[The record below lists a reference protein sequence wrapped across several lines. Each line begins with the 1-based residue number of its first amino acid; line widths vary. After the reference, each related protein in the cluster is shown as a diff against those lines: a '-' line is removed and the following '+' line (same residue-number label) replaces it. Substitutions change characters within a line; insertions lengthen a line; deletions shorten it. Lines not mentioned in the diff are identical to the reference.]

1 MSGRAEPG
9 RRRAASGGSEGAGS
23 GRSGHGGAGRRHGG
37 RAARLAGGLR
47 AALARRAGTRRGRL
61 TLAGLCGAGLTL
73 AQPPVGL
80 WPLVFLC
87 VPALAWLGLA
97 RSERR
102 EAFGIGW
109 AAGSAFFLT
118 GLYWVAEAFLVD
130 IARHGWMA
138 PFAVTGLA
146 VGLGLFWALAFWGA
160 RRLVERVGAR
170 GLAAALA
177 LAGAWTLA
185 EFARAHVLTGFPW
198 ALPAYAFAQT
208 WLAQTLSVFG
218 PHTLG
223 LLALGFAAA
232 TAAPWLQPGGE
243 AAAPAGGGRLAAGL
257 LRAGLRPDFAAVAA
271 PALLALALGFGW
283 SGWRLAGAP
292 ADAAPPSAPEV
303 RLVQP
308 NAAQRAKWDPDEM
321 PRIFARLR
329 ALSAP
334 EPGLPA
340 PDVVIWPET
349 AIPWILEREP
359 AVREAIAA
367 SARGAVTLLGVRR
380 IAPDADG
387 RPGWR
392 NALEAVGPDGEIL
405 AAYDKRHLVPFG
417 EYLPL
422 HGLMTALGLG
432 PLVGESGGFDAG
444 DGPAYLDLP
453 GLPALSPQICYETI
467 FPHQMPG
474 PGEGERPRWLVQ
486 VTNDAWFGASAGPWQ
501 HFHQARMRAIEQGL
515 PLARAANTGISAMI
529 DPWGRV
535 VSSLGLL
542 EAGAVQARL
551 PIALAPT
558 LYSRSGDWP
567 WMTLAGLA
575 LAAPAAASGLRRLRA
590 EGAGTRG

>member
-1 MSGRAEPG
+1 VRV
-9 RRRAASGGSEGAGS
+9 RL
-23 GRSGHGGAGRRHGG
+23 GRSAQ
-37 RAARLAGGLR
+37 
-47 AALARRAGTRRGRL
+47 TPRGRL
-61 TLAGLCGAGLTL
+61 ALAAACGVGLTL

-80 WPLVFLC
+80 WPLVLLC
-87 VPALAWLGLA
+87 VPTLAWLALA
-97 RSERR
+97 RGARR
-102 EAFGIGW
+102 EAFRIGW
-109 AAGSAFFLT
+109 AAGGAFFLT

-138 PFAVTGLA
+138 PFAVAGLA
-146 VGLGLFWALAFWGA
+146 AGLGLFWALAFWVA
-160 RRLVERVGAR
+160 RRLVERFAAR

-177 LAGAWTLA
+177 LAGALTLA

-208 WLAQTLSVFG
+208 TLAQTLSVFG
-218 PHTLG
+218 PHMLG
-223 LLALGFAAA
+223 LLVLGFAAA
-232 TAAPWLQPGGE
+232 LASPWLRPGGE
-243 AAAPAGGGRLAAGL
+243 ADPIAPGRLSTA
-257 LRAGLRPDFAAVAA
+257 LRRVGARPDFAAAA
-271 PALLALALGFGW
+271 TAAVLALVLGFGW

-292 ADAAPPSAPEV
+292 EDPAPPSAPEV

-334 EPGLPA
+334 EPGQPD

-349 AIPWILEREP
+349 AVPWILEREP
-359 AVREAIAA
+359 AAREAIAA
-367 SARGAVTLLGVRR
+367 SARGATVLLGVRR
-380 IAPDADG
+380 IVPGPDG
-387 RPGWR
+387 RPTWR
-392 NALEAVGPDGEIL
+392 NAMQAIGPGGEIL

-422 HGLMTALGLG
+422 HGLMAAVGLG

-444 DGPAYLDLP
+444 TGPARMELP
-453 GLPALSPQICYETI
+453 GLPPLSPQICYETI
-467 FPHQMPG
+467 FPHEMPG
-474 PGEGERPRWLVQ
+474 AGPDQRPRWLVQ
-486 VTNDAWFGASAGPWQ
+486 ATNDAWFGASAGPWQ

-529 DPWGRV
+529 DPWGRTAAR
-535 VSSLGLL
+535 LGLL
-542 EAGAVQARL
+542 EAGAIQTRL

-567 WMTLAGLA
+567 WMGVALLA
-575 LAAPAAASGLRRLRA
+575 LLAPAAAAGLRRLSA
-590 EGAGTRG
+590 EGPSARV

>member
-1 MSGRAEPG
+1 MTARSGGRRSESRSGRGATRPAAPRRLAPG
-9 RRRAASGGSEGAGS
+9 LR
-23 GRSGHGGAGRRHGG
+23 GRLG
-37 RAARLAGGLR
+37 RA
-47 AALARRAGTRRGRL
+47 AGTRRGRL
-61 TLAGLCGAGLTL
+61 LLAAACGVGLTL

-87 VPALAWLGLA
+87 IPALAWLALA
-97 RSERR
+97 KGERA
-102 EAFGIGW
+102 EAFRIGW
-109 AAGSAFFLT
+109 AAGTAFFLT

-130 IARHGWMA
+130 VARHGWMA

-146 VGLGLFWALAFWGA
+146 AGLGLFWALAFWAA
-160 RRLVERVGAR
+160 RRLCEATSAR
-170 GLAAALA
+170 GLPAALA

-208 WLAQTLSVFG
+208 WLAQTLSLFG

-223 LLALGFAAA
+223 LLVLAFAGALAS
-232 TAAPWLQPGGE
+232 PWLTPGGVIP
-243 AAAPAGGGRLAAGL
+243 AARAEGRLSAMA
-257 LRAGLRPDFAAVAA
+257 LRAGLRPGFAAACAA
-271 PALLALALGFGW
+271 AVLALAVGFGW

-292 ADAAPPSAPEV
+292 ADPAPPSAPEV

-334 EPGLPA
+334 EPGRPA

-349 AIPWILEREP
+349 AVPWILEREP
-359 AVREAIAA
+359 AAREAIAA
-367 SARGAVTLLGVRR
+367 AARGATVLVGARR
-380 IAPDADG
+380 IVPDASG
-387 RPGWR
+387 RNSWR
-392 NALEAVGPDGEIL
+392 NALEAIGPGGEIL

-417 EYLPL
+417 EYMPL
-422 HGLMTALGLG
+422 HGLMAQAGLG
-432 PLVGESGGFDAG
+432 PLVGESGGFASG
-444 DGPAYLDLP
+444 EGAAHLDLP
-453 GLPALSPQICYETI
+453 GLPAFAPQICYETI
-467 FPHQMPG
+467 FPHEMPSAD
-474 PGEGERPRWLVQ
+474 PEARPRWMVQ
-486 VTNDAWFGASAGPWQ
+486 ITNDAWFGASAGPWQ

-535 VSSLGLL
+535 VERLGLL

-558 LYSRSGDWP
+558 LYARSGDRP
-567 WMTLAGLA
+567 WMTLAILA
-575 LAAPAAASGLRRLRA
+575 LLAPAGAAGLRRLRA
-590 EGAGTRG
+590 EPARNGG